1 MNSDIDGFGLG
12 PTSSPRY
19 SFSHV
24 RILVVEDDDAVGGVI
39 LEMLSRWKMDAVRA
53 AGCSTSYRQKL

>member
-1 MNSDIDGFGLG
+1 
-12 PTSSPRY
+12 
-19 SFSHV
+19 V